1 MLLTSGALRF
11 KTQSS
16 APEQT
21 SDRQTQIQLRVKPHP
36 VDILILGHSPGLGVQ
51 CPVACVQISAG
62 APIELSFEFRESFH
76 NIRKMPTSTTAFY
89 WLNALK

>member
-1 MLLTSGALRF
+1 M
-11 KTQSS
+11 
-16 APEQT
+16 
-21 SDRQTQIQLRVKPHP
+21 VKPHP

-76 NIRKMPTSTTAFY
+76 NIRKMPPSTTAFY
-89 WLNALK
+89 WLNALKYDEST